1 MEIGSIIRSRR
12 AARGFTQAQ
21 VAQAL
26 GVTATAVSKWERN
39 TSLPEV
45 TLLPALARLLGTDLN
60 DLLAFQQEMTREEVS
75 AFLETLHRTAGEGG
89 LAAAFALAKEQRKQF
104 PRCGL
109 LALNTALTLEGLAA
123 LAGAPLEAEDA
134 QWVRALYRQ
143 AAESADSAVAAQAR
157 AMLFSQALEAGEVDQ
172 AEEWLQDLPPQP
184 LYDKSSMQARLAL
197 ARKDWAKA
205 GEQWEG
211 NLLHQIG
218 QVQSTLLSLMDLAA
232 QEGRR
237 EDIAPLA
244 DAACTLTHCFGL
256 WPYETWSV
264 RLQQALLTEDVE
276 GGLTALEGLL
286 DTLDRPWVLGPLFR
300 RLGQRETA
308 SLTAQLR
315 PAILRELT
323 DPDNPTYD
331 LLRDSPRFRALVEKV
346 EG

>member
-1 MEIGSIIRSRR
+1 M
-12 AARGFTQAQ
+12 
-21 VAQAL
+21 
-26 GVTATAVSKWERN
+26 
-39 TSLPEV
+39 
-45 TLLPALARLLGTDLN
+45 
-60 DLLAFQQEMTREEVS
+60 
-75 AFLETLHRTAGEGG
+75 
-89 LAAAFALAKEQRKQF
+89 AKEQRKQF

-123 LAGAPLEAEDA
+123 LAGVPLDTEDA

-143 AAESADSAVAAQAR
+143 AAESEDSAVAAQAR
-157 AMLFSQALEAGEVDQ
+157 AMLFSQALEAGAADQ
-172 AEEWLQDLPPQP
+172 AEEWLQGLPPQP

-300 RLGQRETA
+300 RLGRRETA

-323 DPDNPTYD
+323 DPDNSTYD

-346 EG
+346 KG

>member
-12 AARGFTQAQ
+12 AARGLTQEQ

-26 GVTATAVSKWERN
+26 GITATAVSKWERN
-39 TSLPEV
+39 ASLPEI

-123 LAGAPLEAEDA
+123 LAGVPLDTEDA

-143 AAESADSAVAAQAR
+143 AAESEDSAVAAQAR

-197 ARKDWAKA
+197 ARKDWAEA

-232 QEGRR
+232 QEGRW

-300 RLGQRETA
+300 RLGRRETA
-308 SLTAQLR
+308 SFTAQLR

-323 DPDNPTYD
+323 DPDNSTYD
-331 LLRDSPRFRALVEKV
+331 LLRDSPRSRALVEKV
-346 EG
+346 KG

>member
-1 MEIGSIIRSRR
+1 M
-12 AARGFTQAQ
+12 
-21 VAQAL
+21 
-26 GVTATAVSKWERN
+26 
-39 TSLPEV
+39 
-45 TLLPALARLLGTDLN
+45 
-60 DLLAFQQEMTREEVS
+60 
-75 AFLETLHRTAGEGG
+75 
-89 LAAAFALAKEQRKQF
+89 
-104 PRCGL
+104 
-109 LALNTALTLEGLAA
+109 
-123 LAGAPLEAEDA
+123 
-134 QWVRALYRQ
+134 
-143 AAESADSAVAAQAR
+143 AAQAR

-323 DPDNPTYD
+323 DPDNSTYD

>member
-1 MEIGSIIRSRR
+1 
-12 AARGFTQAQ
+12 
-21 VAQAL
+21 
-26 GVTATAVSKWERN
+26 
-39 TSLPEV
+39 
-45 TLLPALARLLGTDLN
+45 
-60 DLLAFQQEMTREEVS
+60 
-75 AFLETLHRTAGEGG
+75 
-89 LAAAFALAKEQRKQF
+89 
-104 PRCGL
+104 
-109 LALNTALTLEGLAA
+109 
-123 LAGAPLEAEDA
+123 
-134 QWVRALYRQ
+134 
-143 AAESADSAVAAQAR
+143 
-157 AMLFSQALEAGEVDQ
+157 MLFSQALEAGEVDQ
-172 AEEWLQDLPPQP
+172 AEEWLQNLPPQP

-244 DAACTLTHCFGL
+244 DATCTLTHCFGL

-300 RLGQRETA
+300 RLGRRETA

-346 EG
+346 KG

>member
-12 AARGFTQAQ
+12 AARGLTQAQ

-39 TSLPEV
+39 ASLPDI

-143 AAESADSAVAAQAR
+143 AAESEDSAVAAQAR
-157 AMLFSQALEAGEVDQ
+157 AMLFSQALEAGAADQ
-172 AEEWLQDLPPQP
+172 AEEWL

-308 SLTAQLR
+308 SFTAQLR

>member
-12 AARGFTQAQ
+12 AARGLTQAQ

-39 TSLPEV
+39 ASLPEI

-75 AFLETLHRTAGEGG
+75 AFLDTLHRTAGEGG

-123 LAGAPLEAEDA
+123 LAGAPLDTEDA

-143 AAESADSAVAAQAR
+143 AAESEDSAVAAQAR
-157 AMLFSQALEAGEVDQ
+157 AMLFSQALEAGAADQ
-172 AEEWLQDLPPQP
+172 AEEWLQGLPPQP

-197 ARKDWAKA
+197 ARKDWATA

-211 NLLHQIG
+211 SLLHQIG

-286 DTLDRPWVLGPLFR
+286 DTLTGP
-300 RLGQRETA
+300 G
-308 SLTAQLR
+308 
-315 PAILRELT
+315 
-323 DPDNPTYD
+323 Y
-331 LLRDSPRFRALVEKV
+331 
-346 EG
+346 